1 MILAL
6 NIGNSNITFGGYT
19 PDGKL
24 VFSSRLF
31 ADTALSSDELLYKIV
46 NMLALY
52 GAEPQQITAVIF
64 SSVVPALTPRLREAL
79 HKMCEC
85 QIMEVGP
92 GLKSGVR
99 IRMDNPAQLGGELLC
114 AIVGALQRCTP
125 PCVVVNFDTA
135 TTLLAV
141 DSTGALVGG
150 SILPGPQCSL
160 SALVRNTA
168 QLPQVELEARPRRLL
183 GPTRRTVCTAALCTA
198 RRPCWTAWSRR
209 SAQRWAH
216 PTRRWSQPA
225 RCPTVCAR
233 RVRRI
238 LCTARRWCWKG
249 CIGSGRRIRG
259 SDVLVAGHPCRGGVL
274 DAPRRGQDPSLRC
287 GRSVG
292 GYGKRAGR
300 ACPAY
305 GWWMVGGC
313 WPGGAGRRIVISV
326 FGQTSFYIQ
335 RGAARASFF
344 FVVSC
349 YNILCIVMYKIY
361 RERYLFITYA
371 AFEKL

>member
-79 HKMCEC
+79 RKMCEC

-183 GPTRRTVCTAALCTA
+183 GANTADCLAALCTA

-216 PTRRWSQPA
+216 PTHRWSQPA

-259 SDVLVAGHPCRGGVL
+259 SDV
-274 DAPRRGQDPSLRC
+274 
-287 GRSVG
+287 
-292 GYGKRAGR
+292 GYR
-300 ACPAY
+300 
-305 GWWMVGGC
+305 
-313 WPGGAGRRIVISV
+313 
-326 FGQTSFYIQ
+326 YI
-335 RGAARASFF
+335 R
-344 FVVSC
+344 
-349 YNILCIVMYKIY
+349 
-361 RERYLFITYA
+361 
-371 AFEKL
+371 

>member
-1 MILAL
+1 MILAF

-52 GAEPQQITAVIF
+52 DTEPHQITAVIF

-79 HKMCEC
+79 RKMCEC

-168 QLPQVELEARPRRLL
+168 QLPQVELEIIA
-183 GPTRRTVCTAALCTA
+183 
-198 RRPCWTAWSRR
+198 
-209 SAQRWAH
+209 
-216 PTRRWSQPA
+216 
-225 RCPTVCAR
+225 
-233 RVRRI
+233 
-238 LCTARRWCWKG
+238 
-249 CIGSGRRIRG
+249 
-259 SDVLVAGHPCRGGVL
+259 
-274 DAPRRGQDPSLRC
+274 
-287 GRSVG
+287 
-292 GYGKRAGR
+292 
-300 ACPAY
+300 
-305 GWWMVGGC
+305 
-313 WPGGAGRRIVISV
+313 
-326 FGQTSFYIQ
+326 
-335 RGAARASFF
+335 
-344 FVVSC
+344 
-349 YNILCIVMYKIY
+349 
-361 RERYLFITYA
+361 
-371 AFEKL
+371 

>member
-1 MILAL
+1 M
-6 NIGNSNITFGGYT
+6 
-19 PDGKL
+19 
-24 VFSSRLF
+24 SRLF

-79 HKMCEC
+79 RKMCEC

-168 QLPQVELEARPRRLL
+168 QLPRWSWRLARGVCW

-198 RRPCWTAWSRR
+198 TAAMLDGMV
-209 SAQRWAH
+209 AQ
-216 PTRRWSQPA
+216 
-225 RCPTVCAR
+225 
-233 RVRRI
+233 
-238 LCTARRWCWKG
+238 
-249 CIGSGRRIRG
+249 IRAALG
-259 SDVLVAGHPCRGGVL
+259 AP
-274 DAPRRGQDPSLRC
+274 DAPVVATGTLPD
-287 GRSVG
+287 SV
-292 GYGKRAGR
+292 RT
-300 ACPAY
+300 ACATD
-305 GWWMVGGC
+305 
-313 WPGGAGRRIVISV
+313 IV
-326 FGQTSFYIQ
+326 
-335 RGAARASFF
+335 
-344 FVVSC
+344 
-349 YNILCIVMYKIY
+349 Y
-361 RERYLFITYA
+361 RETLVLEGLYWIWKKNTR
-371 AFEKL
+371 K

>member
-183 GPTRRTVCTAALCTA
+183 GANTADCLHSGIVYGTAAMLDGMVAQIRAALGAPDAPVVATGTLPDSVRTA
-198 RRPCWTAWSRR
+198 
-209 SAQRWAH
+209 
-216 PTRRWSQPA
+216 
-225 RCPTVCAR
+225 VCDGYCVPRDAG
-233 RVRRI
+233 
-238 LCTARRWCWKG
+238 A
-249 CIGSGRRIRG
+249 GRA
-259 SDVLVAGHPCRGGVL
+259 VLDLEEEYAEVTFWLRAIPVGGGVL

-300 ACPAY
+300 ACPAPT

-326 FGQTSFYIQ
+326 FRT
-335 RGAARASFF
+335 
-344 FVVSC
+344 
-349 YNILCIVMYKIY
+349 NIILYPKRCCPRLFLFLWCRVIIY
-361 RERYLFITYA
+361 YV
-371 AFEKL
+371 

>member
-24 VFSSRLF
+24 VYSSRLF

-79 HKMCEC
+79 RKMCEC

-92 GLKSGVR
+92 GLKS
-99 IRMDNPAQLGGELLC
+99 
-114 AIVGALQRCTP
+114 ALRRAEP
-125 PCVVVNFDTA
+125 PLVVVNFDTA

-183 GPTRRTVCTAALCTA
+183 GANTADCLHSGIVYGTAAMLDGMV
-198 RRPCWTAWSRR
+198 
-209 SAQRWAH
+209 AQ
-216 PTRRWSQPA
+216 
-225 RCPTVCAR
+225 
-233 RVRRI
+233 
-238 LCTARRWCWKG
+238 
-249 CIGSGRRIRG
+249 IRAALG
-259 SDVLVAGHPCRGGVL
+259 AP
-274 DAPRRGQDPSLRC
+274 DAPVVATGTLPD
-287 GRSVG
+287 SV
-292 GYGKRAGR
+292 RT
-300 ACPAY
+300 ACATD
-305 GWWMVGGC
+305 
-313 WPGGAGRRIVISV
+313 IV
-326 FGQTSFYIQ
+326 
-335 RGAARASFF
+335 
-344 FVVSC
+344 
-349 YNILCIVMYKIY
+349 Y
-361 RERYLFITYA
+361 RETLVLEGLYWIWKKNTR
-371 AFEKL
+371 K